1 MKQKDN
7 DYMWESV
14 MDLINLEG
22 HIDFASQLITKYPWN
37 KKTRRELGHILSL
50 IKSKQED
57 NCINL
62 SVIGEFNSG
71 KSSFINAILKEEL
84 LVSSSIQGT
93 TVVNTVIEY
102 DELFDLTIIYNDG
115 SKKRHEFRHINDLRG
130 RLSNLTTN
138 PKNARK
144 IAYVYVGLPSPS
156 LKNGIRIIDTPGT
169 NSTVSWHEEVTK
181 MALHE
186 LSDLSIILTDATK
199 PLPKTLINFLN
210 ENLSALF
217 RQCALAVTRIDLV
230 NEEER
235 DDVMEYIKGRAE
247 SELETEDIMVLP
259 FASPA
264 VIGEMTNTQLVE
276 NQKQMAEISETN
288 AQLLFCHSVEVRKMA
303 QVKKLL
309 SLINDAYDALKSCM
323 GSKIKQ
329 CDEELAVLEK
339 SKNAPLED
347 FINKR
352 KNVQKTTF
360 GSKTLKIR
368 DKLIEDLENQIDD
381 TKSTLISG
389 IREAKAENLDQLDQF
404 MTDDFPRLCSQE
416 NDKLNGVIG
425 NASNRLQDL
434 LVQAIRKFQKD
445 FQREFQRLG
454 LLQMNM
460 ENQTLPSPEFSLVLS
475 SFLDDIAKSVNE
487 TSAENESN
495 ENNMAKGGA
504 MAGFAVGGFLG
515 AIVGGISGY
524 ILGRLFRKS
533 VDDVTGEV
541 VVKLTEKLE
550 ELTKAAEEAVNS
562 FDNASDE
569 IYNIYE
575 SELNR
580 YLKTYRA
587 VVNKKIEQNKKRQT
601 ELNCEKRNINRDLRL
616 IDTHKKQ
623 LLSIISKIN

>member
-1 MKQKDN
+1 
-7 DYMWESV
+7 MWKSV
-14 MDLINLEG
+14 MDLINLDG
-22 HIDFASQLITKYPWN
+22 YIDFASQLITKYPW
-37 KKTRRELGHILSL
+37 KKQTRRELGHILSL

-57 NCINL
+57 KCINL

-102 DELFDLTIIYNDG
+102 DEQYALTIIYNDG

-138 PKNARK
+138 PKNARE
-144 IAYVYVGLPSPS
+144 IAYVYVDLPSPS
-156 LKNGIRIIDTPGT
+156 LKKGIRIIDTPGT
-169 NSTVSWHEEVTK
+169 NSTESWHEEVTK
-181 MALHE
+181 RALHE

-230 NEEER
+230 SEEER
-235 DDVMEYIKGRAE
+235 DEVMDYIRGRAE
-247 SELETEDIMVLP
+247 SELETEDFLVLP
-259 FASPA
+259 FAAPA

-276 NQKQMAEISETN
+276 NQKQMAEICETN
-288 AQLLFCHSVEVRKMA
+288 AQLLFSHSVEMRKTA

-309 SLINDAYDALKSCM
+309 SLINDAYDALKSSM
-323 GSKIKQ
+323 GSKIEQ
-329 CDEELAVLEK
+329 CDEELAILEK
-339 SKNAPLED
+339 SKNAPLD
-347 FINKR
+347 GFINKR
-352 KNVQKTTF
+352 KKDQKTSF
-360 GSKTLKIR
+360 GSIILKIR
-368 DKLIEDLENQIDD
+368 DQLIMDLENQIDE
-381 TKSTLISG
+381 TKNTLISG
-389 IREAKAENLDQLDQF
+389 IREAKAENLDQFSRF
-404 MTDDFPRLCSQE
+404 MTEDFPRLCSQE
-416 NDKLNGVIG
+416 NDRLNGITK

-434 LVQAIRKFQKD
+434 LVQAIRQFQKD

-460 ENQTLPSPEFSLVLS
+460 GNQNLPATEFTIVLS
-475 SFLDDIAKSVNE
+475 SFLDDIVKSVNE

-495 ENNMAKGGA
+495 ENNMVKGGA
-504 MAGFAVGGFLG
+504 VAGFAFGGFVG
-515 AIVGGISGY
+515 AIVGGIGGY
-524 ILGRLFRKS
+524 ILGKLIRKS
-533 VDDVTGEV
+533 VDDVKGEV
-541 VVKLTEKLE
+541 VIKLTNKLE

-569 IYNIYE
+569 ICNIYE
-575 SELNR
+575 GELNR

-587 VVNKKIEQNKKRQT
+587 VVNKKIEQNKKRQI
-601 ELNCEKRNINRDLRL
+601 ELNREKRNINRDLRL
-616 IDTHKKQ
+616 IDTHKEQ
-623 LLSIISKIN
+623 LLSVISKIN